1 VPLAAVVSRRPKAA
15 SVGTIGIDLLDDD
28 SRSRRRAWLS
38 AAPPIAAFAL
48 GALVVFVSV
57 GIALYTVV
65 QNDVRQAEEGSAQM
79 HAEFVANSI
88 LRYVLQPADLT
99 APPADQR
106 RLELTQLVQQRVL
119 VDPTVR
125 VKIWSSGGTVLFSD
139 DPRLAGTHFPNTEVT
154 EAFQGRTVSEVEDT
168 SRPENVYERSLG
180 PKLFSTY
187 IPISL
192 DGSTSGR
199 PEAVVEIY
207 QRYSRIQAG
216 IDQLNRHLAWTLSI
230 GLGVLYLLLLPLVV
244 TTRGVHADRARAQ
257 RLNLEKSRFLAFMG
271 HELRTPLNSMLGFTE
286 LLEVGTLNDRQAR
299 YVGNIRSSGRQLLNV
314 INELLDF
321 SRAEAGQLKVARER
335 VGVQP
340 VVEVVLE
347 QLRPMADAGEV
358 SLVGGVENL
367 QVLADPV
374 RLQQVLTNLV
384 NNAVKFTPPQGR
396 VRVVTRGREGW
407 VEIRVID
414 SGIGIPAEELERIF
428 EPFTRVEGGTDRR
441 EGSGLGLSL
450 SRKLIEA
457 MGGMLGVESTPGQ
470 GSSFTVRLKQG

>member
-1 VPLAAVVSRRPKAA
+1 MPLAAVVSRRPKAA

-106 RLELTQLVQQRVL
+106 QLELTQLVQQRVL

-216 IDQLNRHLAWTLSI
+216 IDQLQLE
-230 GLGVLYLLLLPLVV
+230 
-244 TTRGVHADRARAQ
+244 RAQ
-257 RLNLEKSRFLAFMG
+257 LDVDRKVDELAQANLALYESNRLKSDFLATMS
-271 HELRTPLNSMLGFTE
+271 HELRTPLNSILGFS
-286 LLEVGTLNDRQAR
+286 EVLKSGGQLTDKQHRW
-299 YVGNIRSSGRQLLNV
+299 VGNIRSSGRQLLNV

>member
-1 VPLAAVVSRRPKAA
+1 
-15 SVGTIGIDLLDDD
+15 
-28 SRSRRRAWLS
+28 
-38 AAPPIAAFAL
+38 
-48 GALVVFVSV
+48 
-57 GIALYTVV
+57 
-65 QNDVRQAEEGSAQM
+65 M
-79 HAEFVANSI
+79 
-88 LRYVLQPADLT
+88 
-99 APPADQR
+99 
-106 RLELTQLVQQRVL
+106 
-119 VDPTVR
+119 
-125 VKIWSSGGTVLFSD
+125 
-139 DPRLAGTHFPNTEVT
+139 
-154 EAFQGRTVSEVEDT
+154 
-168 SRPENVYERSLG
+168 
-180 PKLFSTY
+180 
-187 IPISL
+187 
-192 DGSTSGR
+192 
-199 PEAVVEIY
+199 
-207 QRYSRIQAG
+207 
-216 IDQLNRHLAWTLSI
+216 
-230 GLGVLYLLLLPLVV
+230 
-244 TTRGVHADRARAQ
+244 
-257 RLNLEKSRFLAFMG
+257 
-271 HELRTPLNSMLGFTE
+271 
-286 LLEVGTLNDRQAR
+286 
-299 YVGNIRSSGRQLLNV
+299 

>member
-1 VPLAAVVSRRPKAA
+1 MAAVVGRRPKAA
-15 SVGTIGIDLLDDD
+15 AASGAGISLLDED
-28 SRSRRRAWLS
+28 SPSRRRAWLS
-38 AAPPIAAFAL
+38 AAQPIAAFAL
-48 GALVVFVSV
+48 GALVVFASV

-65 QNDVRQAEEGSAQM
+65 QNDVRRSAEAEAQM

-99 APPADQR
+99 APPGDQR
-106 RLELTQLVQQRVL
+106 QLELTQLVKQRVL

-125 VKIWSSGGTVLFSD
+125 VKIWSADGTVLFSD
-139 DPRLAGTHFPNTEVT
+139 DPRLAGTRFHNAEVK

-168 SRPENVYERSLG
+168 SRPENVYERGLE

-187 IPISL
+187 VPISL

-216 IDQLNRHLAWTLSI
+216 IDQLNRDLTWTLSI
-230 GLGVLYLLLLPLVV
+230 GLAVLYLLLLPLVV
-244 TTRGVHADRARAQ
+244 TTRGIHADRARAQ
-257 RLNLEKSRFLAFMG
+257 RLNEEKSRFLAFMG
-271 HELRTPLNSMLGFTE
+271 HELRTPLNSILGFTE
-286 LLEVGTLNDRQAR
+286 LLEVGTLNNRQAR

-321 SRAEAGQLKVARER
+321 SRAEAGQLRVAREK
-335 VGVQP
+335 VGVQT
-340 VVEVVLE
+340 VVETVLE
-347 QLRPMADAGEV
+347 QMRPMADAGEV
-358 SLVGGVENL
+358 VLVEGVDNL
-367 QVLADPV
+367 QVLADPL

-384 NNAVKFTPPQGR
+384 NNAVKFTPPQGQ
-396 VRVVTRGREGW
+396 VRVATRGREGW

-414 SGIGIPAEELERIF
+414 NGIGIPPTELERIF
-428 EPFTRVEGGTDRR
+428 EPFTRVEGGADRR

-457 MGGMLGVESTPGQ
+457 MGGTLGVESTPGQ
-470 GSSFTVRLKQG
+470 GSAFTVRLKQG